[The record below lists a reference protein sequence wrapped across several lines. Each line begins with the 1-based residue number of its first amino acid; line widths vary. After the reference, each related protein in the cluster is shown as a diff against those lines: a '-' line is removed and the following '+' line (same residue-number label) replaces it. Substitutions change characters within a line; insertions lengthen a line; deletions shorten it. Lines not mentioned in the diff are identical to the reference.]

1 MQRESNGSPDE
12 VKAGYVATKFLEQ
25 YHNNVSIKNIMLE
38 NNAYVISLVTGLT
51 EKKTINVKVD
61 AKGSHII
68 GFSYP
73 VDFGKIVDT
82 ILGLGNEIRYVLVV
96 DSKGNTLHGKM
107 APGKTILVK
116 SEDQITNLSTDL
128 HILRQLLRMFDQSL
142 GRTTFAHFEREKM
155 NILLFY
161 IRDLIFCITCERS
174 LEALRLVELSNMMD
188 TTIRKHVE
196 QSL

>member
-1 MQRESNGSPDE
+1 MLCESNASPDE

-38 NNAYVISLVTGLT
+38 NDAYVVSLVTGLT
-51 EKKTINVKVD
+51 EKKTINVRIS
-61 AKGSHII
+61 AKDSHII

-82 ILGLGNEIRYVLVV
+82 ILGLGNEIRYVLAI

-116 SEDQITNLSTDL
+116 NENQITNLSTDL
-128 HILRQLLRMFDQSL
+128 HILRQLLKMFDQSL
-142 GRTTFAHFEREKM
+142 GRTTFVHFERERM
-155 NILLFY
+155 HILIFY

-174 LEALRLVELSNMMD
+174 LEALRRVELSD
-188 TTIRKHVE
+188 IISDTIRKHVE

>member
-1 MQRESNGSPDE
+1 MLRESNASPDE

-25 YHNNVSIKNIMLE
+25 YHNNVSVKSIMLE
-38 NNAYVISLVTGLT
+38 NDAYVVSLVTGLT
-51 EKKTINVKVD
+51 EKKTINVRVD
-61 AKGSHII
+61 TKDSHIM

-96 DSKGNTLHGKM
+96 GSKGNTLHGKM

-128 HILRQLLRMFDQSL
+128 HILRQLLRMFDPSL
-142 GRTTFAHFEREKM
+142 GRTTFAHFERERM
-155 NILLFY
+155 HVLIFY

-174 LEALRLVELSNMMD
+174 LEALRLVELSKTIYD
-188 TTIRKHVE
+188 TIRKYID

>member
-1 MQRESNGSPDE
+1 MLRESNVSLDE

-25 YHNNVSIKNIMLE
+25 YHNNVSIKNIVLE
-38 NNAYVISLVTGLT
+38 NDAYVVSLITGLT
-51 EKKTINVKVD
+51 EKKTIHVRVD
-61 AKGSHII
+61 TKDYHII

-96 DSKGNTLHGKM
+96 DSKGSALHGKM

-116 SEDQITNLSTDL
+116 KEDQITNLSTDL
-128 HILRQLLRMFDQSL
+128 HILRQLLRVFDQSL
-142 GRTTFAHFEREKM
+142 GRTTFVHFERERM
-155 NILLFY
+155 HILIFY

-174 LEALRLVELSNMMD
+174 LETLRLVELSKTIGD
-188 TTIRKHVE
+188 AIRKHIE

>member
-1 MQRESNGSPDE
+1 MLRESNASPDE

-38 NNAYVISLVTGLT
+38 NNAYVVSLATGLT
-51 EKKTINVKVD
+51 EKKTINVRVD
-61 AKGSHII
+61 AKDSHII

-82 ILGLGNEIRYVLVV
+82 ILGLGNEIRYALVV

-116 SEDQITNLSTDL
+116 SEDQIKNLSTDL

-142 GRTTFAHFEREKM
+142 GRTTFVHFERERM
-155 NILLFY
+155 HILLFY

-174 LEALRLVELSNMMD
+174 LEAMRLVELSKTISD
-188 TTIRKHVE
+188 TIRKYIE